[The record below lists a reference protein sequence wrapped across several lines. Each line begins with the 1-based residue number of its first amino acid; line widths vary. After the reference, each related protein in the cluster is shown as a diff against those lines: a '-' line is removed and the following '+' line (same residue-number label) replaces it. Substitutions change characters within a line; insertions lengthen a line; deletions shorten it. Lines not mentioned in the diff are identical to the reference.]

1 MIRVLLAD
9 DHNIVRDGISHIL
22 EKEPDI
28 SVIAQA
34 DNGRVA
40 VKLAMELSPDII
52 LMDMGMPVMNGIE
65 ATRRIVDAT
74 EECNVIILS
83 MYSDKRFVQQALA
96 AGAKGYLLKGCAG
109 AELISAIRAVAC
121 NELYV
126 CSKIVEVI
134 VNNYVK
140 QQTFGDISV
149 SVADLTPRE
158 REVLQLIA
166 EGRNTKEIAY
176 VLEIGTKTVETYR
189 QQLMKKLN
197 IFNIAALTK
206 YAVREGMTSLED

>member
-34 DNGRVA
+34 ENGRVA
-40 VKLAMELSPDII
+40 VKLAMELSPDIV
-52 LMDMGMPVMNGIE
+52 LMDMGMPEMNGIE
-65 ATRRIVDAT
+65 ATRRIVDT
-74 EECNVIILS
+74 MENCSVVILS
-83 MYSDKRFVQQALA
+83 MYSDKRFVRQALA

-109 AELISAIRAVAC
+109 AELIRAIRAVAGK
-121 NELYV
+121 EVYV
-126 CSKIVEVI
+126 CSKIVDVI

-140 QQTFGDISV
+140 QSHGDLSA
-149 SVADLTPRE
+149 SAADLTPRE
-158 REVLQLIA
+158 REVLQLMA
-166 EGRNTKEIAY
+166 EGKNTKEIAFM
-176 VLEIGTKTVETYR
+176 LEIGAKTVETYR
-189 QQLMKKLN
+189 QQLMRKLK
-197 IFNIAALTK
+197 IFNVASLTK